1 MLKLFSTLMVA
12 ALVCN
17 SAFAA
22 PVVTPANHHDMIAD
36 ALEQFR
42 YSVSVNLDAHDAAS
56 KEIAL
61 VQLKDRLSVLE
72 ANGVT
77 PIEMMDYVRNHI
89 LDRETRID
97 FDRLMVA
104 MKEGAISPDAASQ
117 LAMKFI
123 ENSKST
129 GANFLGGKGGQNP
142 ILIVAGVVIVGAV
155 TYYTIRYIMD
165 NGFPFFSAE

>member
-1 MLKLFSTLMVA
+1 MLKVFSALMVA
-12 ALVCN
+12 ALMCN
-17 SAFAA
+17 SALAT
-22 PVVTPANHHDMIAD
+22 PVVSQASHHDMIAE

-42 YSVSVNLDAHDAAS
+42 YSASVNLDANDPAS

-61 VQLKDRLSVLE
+61 VRLKDQLSVLE

-89 LDRETRID
+89 LDRETRVD
-97 FDRLMVA
+97 FDRLLSA
-104 MKEGAISPDAASQ
+104 MKEGSISPDAASQ

-123 ENSKST
+123 ENSKAT

-155 TYYTIRYIMD
+155 TYYTIRYIMA

>member
-1 MLKLFSTLMVA
+1 MLKLFSALMVA

-36 ALEQFR
+36 TFEQFR
-42 YSVSVNLDAHDAAS
+42 YSVSVNLDAQDAAA

-123 ENSKST
+123 ENSKAT

-155 TYYTIRYIMD
+155 TYYTIRYVMN

>member
-1 MLKLFSTLMVA
+1 MLKVFSALMVA

-22 PVVTPANHHDMIAD
+22 PVATQADHHDMIAK
-36 ALEQFR
+36 AFEQFR
-42 YSVSVNLDAHDAAS
+42 YSASVNLDANDPAS

-61 VQLKDRLSVLE
+61 VRLKDQLSVLE

-97 FDRLMVA
+97 FDRLLLA

-117 LAMKFI
+117 LAMKFL